1 MRQSGGNEA
10 TVVALSGSELVTML
24 WRLAQVGRSAAKTV
38 QHKAMVLCKKE
49 FAAVT
54 LTGAYL

>member
-1 MRQSGGNEA
+1 VRQSGGNEA

-38 QHKAMVLCKKE
+38 QHKAMVLCKSE
-49 FAAVT
+49 FAAMT
-54 LTGAYL
+54 CLRNYL